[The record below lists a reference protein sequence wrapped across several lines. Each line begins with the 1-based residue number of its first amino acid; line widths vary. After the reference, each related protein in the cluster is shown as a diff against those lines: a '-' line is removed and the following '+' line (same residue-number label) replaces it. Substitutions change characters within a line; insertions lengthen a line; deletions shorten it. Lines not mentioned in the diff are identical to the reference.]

1 MLPSIIDALY
11 AAAVEALPDALVTDG
26 FGLSDD
32 PNQDVL
38 MIGVDDA
45 DAPGGAASV
54 DSDQASTTAG
64 TTRPREETGHIN
76 CVAFSLD
83 GGGDQKAARDA
94 AYATFG
100 AVETLLRNDPRIGL
114 TAPALL
120 VAEIG
125 GHRLEQD
132 QFTQGAG
139 AWIPFTVKFQARI

>member
-1 MLPSIIDALY
+1 MLPAIIDALFTK
-11 AAAVEALPDALVTDG
+11 ATDALPDALVTDG

-45 DAPGGAASV
+45 DAPGGASSV

-64 TTRPREETGHIN
+64 TTRPRQETGFIN
-76 CVAFSLD
+76 CVAFSID
-83 GGGDQKAARDA
+83 GGSDAKAARDA

-100 AVETLLRNDPRIGL
+100 AVETLLREDPRIGL

-125 GHRLEQD
+125 GHQLQQD
-132 QFTQGAG
+132 LFATGAG
-139 AWIPFTVKFQARI
+139 AWVAFTVKFTTRI